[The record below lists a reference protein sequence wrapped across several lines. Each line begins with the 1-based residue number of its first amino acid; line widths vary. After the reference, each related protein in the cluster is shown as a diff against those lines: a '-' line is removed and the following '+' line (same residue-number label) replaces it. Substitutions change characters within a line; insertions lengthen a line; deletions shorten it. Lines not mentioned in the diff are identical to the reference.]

1 MQLNISMTYY
11 LECHVTC
18 TELCLDIQY
27 KIVCHCFF
35 NSNQEQQISSRDL
48 YKGKTFIKSR
58 WCCKLI
64 LIRQTSWIYL
74 NMGHSNVALKI
85 LIDTENHIHTEQ
97 WQSQL
102 SKWRGSFEATSQD
115 VLVFRC
121 LFDWIKIRAWNPYAM
136 VTVLPCGFRKERIS
150 RYAVGVANSGDQSCI
165 L

>member
-18 TELCLDIQY
+18 TELRLNIQY

-48 YKGKTFIKSR
+48 YKGKPCIKSR
-58 WCCKLI
+58 LCCKLI

-85 LIDTENHIHTEQ
+85 LTDTESHIYTEQ
-97 WQSQL
+97 WHNQGPIQ
-102 SKWRGSFEATSQD
+102 
-115 VLVFRC
+115 
-121 LFDWIKIRAWNPYAM
+121 
-136 VTVLPCGFRKERIS
+136 
-150 RYAVGVANSGDQSCI
+150 
-165 L
+165 